1 MKKEK
6 KSSCAVVVKTKP
18 EDYQK
23 ENLKVSDR
31 TKSVNSVVRMP
42 QSSSSRISFRSKQF
56 PRARAGTHY
65 DGRFNKRRSPDGD
78 VHSNSKR
85 RVVFSPPHGERGVW
99 RPFSTGDFC
108 HLLLLFLVISST
120 DHPVPCRDGGGSKLQ
135 KMMSFET
142 MINNCISEL

>member
-1 MKKEK
+1 MKKEKK

-31 TKSVNSVVRMP
+31 PKSVNSVVRVP
-42 QSSSSRISFRSKQF
+42 QLSSSRISFRSKQF

-65 DGRFNKRRSPDGD
+65 DGRFNKLMETFTPTQREESCFHRRMVKEECG
-78 VHSNSKR
+78 VH
-85 RVVFSPPHGERGVW
+85 
-99 RPFSTGDFC
+99 FSTGDFC

-135 KMMSFET
+135 K
-142 MINNCISEL
+142 

>member
-1 MKKEK
+1 MKKEKK

-31 TKSVNSVVRMP
+31 PKSVNSVVRVP
-42 QSSSSRISFRSKQF
+42 QLSSSRISFRSKQF

-99 RPFSTGDFC
+99 RPFFDWR
-108 HLLLLFLVISST
+108 FLPPPPPLPR
-120 DHPVPCRDGGGSKLQ
+120 HF
-135 KMMSFET
+135 FEGPSRP
-142 MINNCISEL
+142 MPGWRW